1 MTVEFRNGENVDVN
15 YEEVQSERVEGE
27 GMQNDTAQEQT
38 GGKDS
43 HDWHVG
49 IEKKESHELNAGIE
63 WSKEKGGVQKKYEW
77 KWEFAPKR
85 IIWGV
90 LLVVAAAALI
100 LGQMGYLGSLMD
112 AFSVWDIILTVFFL
126 VTLIEGVTK
135 GRIGETLFSVAFLI
149 NIHDEWLGLE
159 AITPWTTL
167 GAALLGTIGLKMLF
181 PKAGSKHKRKIIING
196 VTHEKGICEESR
208 RGNAIEYENVF
219 SSAVKYV
226 AGEFS
231 KVDVENAF
239 GSMQIYF
246 SDAQPVD
253 GSAKVN
259 VESAFGSV
267 TMYVPSDWKVVTK
280 TEHVFGGCDEKGQ
293 CNPNG
298 EIVLYVNAEA
308 VFGNFHIKYI

>member
-27 GMQNDTAQEQT
+27 TMQHDTAFEQT
-38 GGKDS
+38 GEKAAQ
-43 HDWHVG
+43 DWHVG
-49 IEKKESHELNAGIE
+49 VEKKKARELNAGIE
-63 WSKEKGGVQKKYEW
+63 WTSDKDGRKKKYEW

-85 IIWGV
+85 IFWGV
-90 LLVVAAAALI
+90 LLLVAALALV
-100 LGQMGYLGSLMD
+100 LSKLGYLGNVMD

-126 VTLIEGVTK
+126 VTLIEGITK

-149 NIHDEWLGLE
+149 NIHDELLGLE

-181 PKAGSKHKRKIIING
+181 PKAGSKHKGKIIVNG
-196 VTHEKGICEESR
+196 VTHDKGICEESR
-208 RGNAIEYENVF
+208 SGNSIEYENAF

-226 AGEFS
+226 AGEFG
-231 KVDVENAF
+231 KVEVENAF
-239 GSMQIYF
+239 GAMQIYF
-246 SDAQPVD
+246 SDAQPID
-253 GSAKVN
+253 GSAKVD

-267 TMYVPSDWKVVTK
+267 TLYVPSDWKVVTK
-280 TEHVFGGCDEKGQ
+280 TEHVFGSVTEKGQ
-293 CNPNG
+293 CNPDG

-308 VFGNFHIKYI
+308 VFGNFQIKYI